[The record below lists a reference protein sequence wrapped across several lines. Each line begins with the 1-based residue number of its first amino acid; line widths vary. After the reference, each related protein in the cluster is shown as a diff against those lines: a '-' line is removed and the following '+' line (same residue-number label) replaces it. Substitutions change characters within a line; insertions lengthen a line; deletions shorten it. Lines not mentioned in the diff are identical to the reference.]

1 MILLEYK
8 LLKKFITGY
17 IPGQDVDWIS
27 NSPMHSSKIENLCLV
42 LVIKL
47 VIILKII

>member
-1 MILLEYK
+1 MLMKKLEILIRYNDITGIHK

-27 NSPMHSSKIENLCLV
+27 NSPMHSSKIENL
-42 LVIKL
+42 
-47 VIILKII
+47 